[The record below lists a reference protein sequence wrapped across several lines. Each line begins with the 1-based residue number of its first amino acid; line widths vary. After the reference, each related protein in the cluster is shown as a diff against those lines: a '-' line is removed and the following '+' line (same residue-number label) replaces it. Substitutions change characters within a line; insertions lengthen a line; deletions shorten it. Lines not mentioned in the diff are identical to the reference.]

1 MLDNQAITDDDDKAN
16 ICDVPKEDDDDSLLN
31 LLDSLGIDDAFT
43 IAVNTDPENDMT
55 TKPDVTATK
64 DTNHDSIIPIKATV
78 VDTPHCVYC
87 SVAKTHLHTFHH
99 HPYIA
104 VRYDNSIVYTCSSC
118 NDSFWSF
125 RKEAEE
131 TLEGKLKADGERN
144 EQICAMCSDCPDDDL
159 VLCYQCPR
167 SFCNSCLSKLKNK
180 DTNSSLYDG
189 RSNDWTCMMC
199 YNKQSS
205 IAPLKNNENDI
216 DDNNYDDEFEF

>member
-1 MLDNQAITDDDDKAN
+1 MLMDMLDNQAVTGVVDDDDNKAN
-16 ICDVPKEDDDDSLLN
+16 IVDVPKEGDDDSLLN

-43 IAVNTDPENDMT
+43 TEVNTDPENDMNI
-55 TKPDVTATK
+55 KPDVSTTK
-64 DTNHDSIIPIKATV
+64 DTNHDSI
-78 VDTPHCVYC
+78 TPHCVYC
-87 SVAKTHLHTFHH
+87 SVVKTHLHTFHH

-131 TLEGKLKADGERN
+131 TLEGKFIADGERN
-144 EQICAMCSDCPDDDL
+144 EQICAMCSDCPDNDL
-159 VLCYQCPR
+159 VLCSQCPR

-189 RSNDWTCMMC
+189 SNEWFCMMC

>member
-16 ICDVPKEDDDDSLLN
+16 ICDVPKEEDDDSLLN

-43 IAVNTDPENDMT
+43 TAVNTDPENDMT
-55 TKPDVTATK
+55 IKPDVTATK

-159 VLCYQCPR
+159 VLCSQCPR
-167 SFCNSCLSKLKNK
+167 SFCNSCLIKLKNK

-189 RSNDWTCMMC
+189 SSNDWTCMMC